1 MTGGQIDMRGVDFAY
16 GDTAFEFDLHVKSG
30 DTLAILGPSG
40 SGKSTLLLLLA
51 GFEKP
56 REGRIEIGGTDIT
69 TLPPQDRP
77 FSMIFQDHNLFPHL
91 DIATNVALGLPNEA
105 DPAKRVE
112 QALIEVGLG
121 SYGPRKPGDLSGG
134 ERQRVALARC
144 MLRDKPV
151 LLLDEPLTA
160 LGPAMRA
167 EMLAA
172 LKKLRDE
179 RGVTIVMVTHNPGD
193 ARALANRTAFLH
205 AGRIAMEGPTD
216 AILAHPD
223 LAAYLGPSP

>member
-1 MTGGQIDMRGVDFAY
+1 MRGVTFAY
-16 GDTAFEFDLHVKSG
+16 GETTFHFDLHVKAG
-30 DTLAILGPSG
+30 QTLAVLGPSG

-56 REGRIEIGGTDIT
+56 HAGSIEIGGTDIT
-69 TLPPQDRP
+69 QKPPQDRP

-91 DIATNVALGLPNEA
+91 DITTNVALGLHQEI
-105 DPAKRVE
+105 DPEKRVE
-112 QALIEVGLG
+112 QALAEVGLAG
-121 SYGPRKPGDLSGG
+121 YGPRKPGALSGG

-167 EMLAA
+167 AMLAA
-172 LKKLRDE
+172 LRKLRDE

-193 ARALANRTAFLH
+193 ARALAGRTAFLH
-205 AGRIAMEGPTD
+205 DGRIAMEGPTN
-216 AILAHPD
+216 AVLTHPD
-223 LAAYLGPSP
+223 LAAYLGPPA